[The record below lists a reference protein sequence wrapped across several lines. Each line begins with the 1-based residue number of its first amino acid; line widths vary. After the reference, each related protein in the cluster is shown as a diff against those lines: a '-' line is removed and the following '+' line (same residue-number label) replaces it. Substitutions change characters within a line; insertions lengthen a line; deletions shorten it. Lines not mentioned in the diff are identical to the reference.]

1 MVHHSRVVLTG
12 VALLLACF
20 APVPGAQ
27 SQTTRAQHK
36 HVAAHSRTA
45 QPASVAS
52 SPTAPASS
60 ATRMES
66 AQVSHWQAALFVMEG
81 WLGWGV
87 ILYFVFHRRDAAHS
101 VAWKIRR
108 YLIVLPLLFCVGIAF
123 WPVTLIYFYGRCWNC
138 HKWGHHARYC
148 PEHFRCWSCGELG
161 HKARFCPKGPTENQ
175 PWTFIRN
182 P

>member
-12 VALLLACF
+12 VCSSACMF
-20 APVPGAQ
+20 CAGAGAQ

-101 VAWKIRR
+101 VAWEDTSILDCSPSSVLRR
-108 YLIVLPLLFCVGIAF
+108 IAF

-138 HKWGHHARYC
+138 HKWGTSRAILPGTLPVLVVRRARAQ
-148 PEHFRCWSCGELG
+148 G
-161 HKARFCPKGPTENQ
+161 
-175 PWTFIRN
+175 
-182 P
+182 